1 MIHSDRP
8 RLDLPWSATDRLLAA
23 LATLGALLLLGAVP
37 AVWSRLP
44 DRVPTHFGF
53 TGQPDAWGARGTLL
67 LLPLIGW
74 VMYLSLLALTRV
86 PHLYNYPVAITP
98 ENAETQY
105 RLARRLVLALAAV
118 VVWLFL
124 AIFAGSALV
133 ALGTEG
139 ALPSGLLTAGIAAP
153 FLVTLWYL
161 VAAARKTPTSK
172 RA

>member
-1 MIHSDRP
+1 MTRLDRP
-8 RLDLPWSATDRLLAA
+8 RLDLPWTAVDRLLAA

-53 TGQPDAWGARGTLL
+53 TGQPDAWGAKGTLL

-86 PHLYNYPVAITP
+86 PHLYNYPVPITP
-98 ENAETQY
+98 ENAEVQY

-133 ALGTEG
+133 AFGKEG
-139 ALPSGLLTAGIAAP
+139 ALPAGLLTAGIAAP

-161 VAAARKTPTSK
+161 VASVRK
-172 RA
+172 RAEGRE